1 MFPVESEYI
10 RASLLVKFPLKE
22 KFHAQEKCLEAE
34 ITRRPITR
42 RPITDVHQNDYCSKR
57 D

>member
-1 MFPVESEYI
+1 MFSVESEYI

-22 KFHAQEKCLEAE
+22 KFHAQEKRLEAE
-34 ITRRPITR
+34 ITRRPLKA
-42 RPITDVHQNDYCSKR
+42 ITDLHQNYYCSKR